1 MTHSRA
7 RSRWTA
13 RAASLLLGLVLG
25 GCGGGSGSSV
35 RDVLGNECSIA
46 AQNQAL
52 YQTMQQY
59 YLWYDQLP
67 QVNPAS
73 FASPEILLEA
83 LRFSP
88 TDRFSYLTTVAE
100 EEAMFGASQFVGF
113 GFRTLADVTT
123 VQVTDVFENA
133 PADKAGLVR
142 GSRILE
148 VNGVPIA
155 QVLAAPG
162 GFSGSLGR
170 AEVGVTVTFAFVNPD
185 GTERLEVVAK
195 DVVTIPPVT
204 AVRVFEVGGKPTGHL
219 VLRNFVQPSI
229 PALDAA
235 FAELRA
241 AGVTQLVI
249 DLRYNGGGLV
259 RVMEHLANLLGS
271 RIAPGAVFA
280 RYLYNDRNA
289 ARNESFGFRTTP
301 LESALDLERLVIITT
316 PATAS
321 ASEMLINGM
330 DPVVDTATVG
340 RETFGKPVGQLGFQ
354 FCERV
359 LRPVSF
365 RVVNGLGQGDYFD
378 GIPPVC
384 PAGDTLEVPFGTAGE
399 DSFDTAV
406 FWLEQGFC
414 PPAAEAFAPMQQR
427 LAEPAP
433 AADRPVWRLNDAH

>member
-1 MTHSRA
+1 MNH
-7 RSRWTA
+7 SRWTA
-13 RAASLLLGLVLG
+13 RVASLLLGLALG
-25 GCGGGSGSSV
+25 GCGGGDGGSNVQDTLS
-35 RDVLGNECSIA
+35 NECSIA
-46 AQNQAL
+46 AQNTAL
-52 YQTMQQY
+52 YQVMQQY

-67 QVNPAS
+67 QVNPAN

-100 EEAMFGASQFVGF
+100 EQALFGSSQFVGL
-113 GFRTLADVTT
+113 GFRTLADDDT
-123 VQVTDVFENA
+123 VRVTDVFENA
-133 PADKAGLVR
+133 PADDAGLVR
-142 GSRILE
+142 GSEILA

-155 QVLAAPG
+155 QVLLAPG
-162 GFSGSLGR
+162 GFSGSLGPSE
-170 AEVGVTVTFAFVNPD
+170 AGVQVTLAFRNPD
-185 GTERLEVVAK
+185 GVARTEVITK

-204 AVRVFEVGGKPTGHL
+204 AVRVFEVNGIPTGHL
-219 VLRNFVQPSI
+219 VLRNFVEPSI
-229 PALDAA
+229 PALDLA

-241 AGVTQLVI
+241 AGVTQLI
-249 DLRYNGGGLV
+249 LDLRYNGGGLV
-259 RVMEHLANLLGS
+259 RVVEHLANLLGS

-280 RYLYNDRNA
+280 SYQYNDKNA
-289 ARNESFGFRTTP
+289 ARNESFGFSATP
-301 LESALDLERLVIITT
+301 LEAALDLQRLVVIST

-365 RVVNGLGQGDYFD
+365 RVVNGLGQGDYFE
-378 GIPPVC
+378 GIPADC

-399 DSFDTAV
+399 ASFDTAV

-414 PPAAEAFAPMQQR
+414 PATAEAFAPMQQR
-427 LAEPAP
+427 LAAPEPEPAVERP
-433 AADRPVWRLNDAH
+433 AWQVNDAH